1 MIKLT
6 NLSKSFGNRL
16 LFQEVGFS
24 VHKKEKI
31 GIIGRNGYGKSTL
44 LKMISGE
51 QQPEEGEIIIPK
63 DYRIAELSQHIHFTE
78 ETVLSEAKKGLR
90 PEQKDEI
97 WKAEMILSGLGF
109 TEEDFQKSPHE
120 FSGGYQIRINL
131 AKALLCEPDM
141 LLLDEPT
148 NYLDIVSLR
157 WMERFLQKWNGEFLL
172 VTHDRVFMDAVVSHV
187 AIIHRQR
194 IKKQKGKTIDAY
206 RQIRQEEDVYEKTR
220 IGMEKKKAKSEDF
233 IRKFR
238 AGARSAGLVQSRIKM
253 LDKLEPKEKLEKI
266 SEIRFSFRS
275 IPIHSGQMMGIH
287 SLKFGYEKSKKP
299 LLDGLDFTIFPGDRI
314 GIVGRNGAG
323 KSTLLKLLNG
333 EIKPDSGTIKEKA
346 DLVVGY
352 FGQTNVLSLSPKK
365 TILEELSDTKGSPG
379 ETEIRSLCGS
389 LLFSG
394 DDVHKPIEV
403 LSGGEKSR
411 VSLGKLLL
419 SPHHVL
425 LLDEPT
431 NHLDMESTDALC
443 NALED
448 FDGAIVIIS
457 HLHQPEVKKVPVP
470 DPVIGTDK
478 GLDLV
483 VQ

>member
-157 WMERFLQKWNGEFLL
+157 WMERFLQKWK
-172 VTHDRVFMDAVVSHV
+172 R
-187 AIIHRQR
+187 R
-194 IKKQKGKTIDAY
+194 I
-206 RQIRQEEDVYEKTR
+206 
-220 IGMEKKKAKSEDF
+220 
-233 IRKFR
+233 
-238 AGARSAGLVQSRIKM
+238 
-253 LDKLEPKEKLEKI
+253 
-266 SEIRFSFRS
+266 
-275 IPIHSGQMMGIH
+275 
-287 SLKFGYEKSKKP
+287 
-299 LLDGLDFTIFPGDRI
+299 FTGH
-314 GIVGRNGAG
+314 A
-323 KSTLLKLLNG
+323 
-333 EIKPDSGTIKEKA
+333 
-346 DLVVGY
+346 
-352 FGQTNVLSLSPKK
+352 
-365 TILEELSDTKGSPG
+365 
-379 ETEIRSLCGS
+379 
-389 LLFSG
+389 
-394 DDVHKPIEV
+394 
-403 LSGGEKSR
+403 
-411 VSLGKLLL
+411 
-419 SPHHVL
+419 
-425 LLDEPT
+425 
-431 NHLDMESTDALC
+431 
-443 NALED
+443 
-448 FDGAIVIIS
+448 
-457 HLHQPEVKKVPVP
+457 
-470 DPVIGTDK
+470 
-478 GLDLV
+478 
-483 VQ
+483 